1 MTLLY
6 IDIDGRLPRTLI
18 ERISWTCA
26 VLRWRIVAVRI
37 DRTRHGYHV
46 VVGIR
51 QRLTPPVIVAA
62 QAILWSDWRRE
73 TFNLMRVSALHSAP
87 KFWRDRW
94 NVLYVRHV
102 KPRRRINGGSTRRV
116 PVPPPNVET
125 RHR

>member
-6 IDIDGRLPRTLI
+6 IDIDGRLPRTLV
-18 ERISWTCA
+18 ERVTWMCA

-51 QRLTPPVIVAA
+51 NRLTPATIVAA
-62 QAILWSDWRRE
+62 QAILFSDWRRE
-73 TFNLMRVSALHSAP
+73 VFNLLRVSKLNDAP

-94 NVLYVRHV
+94 NVLYSRHV
-102 KPRRRINGGSTRRV
+102 KPRRRIHGGSTRRV
-116 PVPPPNVET
+116 PRPAA
-125 RHR
+125 